1 MNDLF
6 HKKITVPAGVL
17 RRELSGESVLLN
29 LQTESYFGLDAVGSE
44 MWKALI
50 ESPSIENAFD
60 ALALNYDVDPERLR
74 LDLGAYIQKLVALGL
89 LQIDAV

>member
-29 LQTESYFGLDAVGSE
+29 LQTESYFGLDEVGSE
-44 MWKALI
+44 MWNALTG
-50 ESPSIENAFD
+50 SPSIELAFE
-60 ALALNYDVDPERLR
+60 ALASHYAVEPERLR
-74 LDLGAYIQKLVALGL
+74 LDLGAFIQKLVALGL
-89 LQIDAV
+89 LQIDVA